1 MFSSLGKLIER
12 SGGPYT
18 LGESG
23 LISIGSI
30 NKFLKGKMYNR
41 CRRGHLLLSAAL
53 QGLYFKK
60 FIDDVNDGRS
70 VIAELTEWSEKD
82 DKKPSESLLNF
93 VKKYHNYTEKTL
105 TGGQGKTAQ
114 FWMSYCK
121 LTELYLIMHRAVKSN
136 DTDFYA

>member
-1 MFSSLGKLIER
+1 
-12 SGGPYT
+12 
-18 LGESG
+18 
-23 LISIGSI
+23 
-30 NKFLKGKMYNR
+30 MYNR

-121 LTELYLIMHRAVKSN
+121 LAELYLIMHRAVKSN
-136 DTDFYA
+136 DIDFYA